1 MKKLDVEMKKT
12 DLLLYQMI
20 PKKIAD
26 QLRSGEKAASLC
38 EVRFNSRQRTQAI
51 VQRTDQSKERIDS
64 KKEATSREQL
74 TVILSLS

>member
-38 EVRFNSRQRTQAI
+38 EVRFDSCQRLH
-51 VQRTDQSKERIDS
+51 VVRVSLFNE
-64 KKEATSREQL
+64 L
-74 TVILSLS
+74 TNRRSESIRKR

>member
-38 EVRFNSRQRTQAI
+38 EVRVVRRSLFNELTNRNSESIRKKTTMSSEQA
-51 VQRTDQSKERIDS
+51 
-64 KKEATSREQL
+64 
-74 TVILSLS
+74 TVVISLPS